1 MHSNFG
7 TNVEYDDSFE
17 ASRFGGKTYLSSINT
32 GVALAYELTDKINL
46 GIGLDVIYGTGEISR
61 DDALVNIDADGFGI
75 GGNLGI
81 TYQINENHKLGFS
94 YRYSPDIEVEGS
106 IDKLDEDPASK
117 MNVPLPDMAEFSG
130 WHKLAPKWAVHY
142 SLQWVNWSEFNAL
155 TSPSYE
161 ASIKDYNWKDAGH
174 ISIGATYDLSEK
186 WVLRTG
192 YMFDA
197 SPVDQLT
204 SLSIPDSD
212 RHWISF
218 GSSYHFNENSTVDLG
233 VSWVIGE
240 STQVDESLEIV
251 GTENVAATVTPD
263 ALIVGIQYQHKF

>member
-1 MHSNFG
+1 
-7 TNVEYDDSFE
+7 
-17 ASRFGGKTYLSSINT
+17 
-32 GVALAYELTDKINL
+32 
-46 GIGLDVIYGTGEISR
+46 
-61 DDALVNIDADGFGI
+61 
-75 GGNLGI
+75 
-81 TYQINENHKLGFS
+81 
-94 YRYSPDIEVEGS
+94 
-106 IDKLDEDPASK
+106 